1 MIGLLKRTME
11 ILIGCFI
18 ASIPFTS
25 LVLYELVESTK
36 FNCYIIMCLSA
47 LAFLLINF
55 YFFRAYFVFSRNMK
69 LYLKVNITA
78 YVIFITISMTTLVLC
93 YYIDMP
99 AIYTFL
105 FLPLKVFMIFY
116 KNAIYS
122 ALIYHVIMFGI
133 IYIAPLTTNVERLV
147 QMDDIDNRIISE
159 EVEYLLDEKNE

>member
-11 ILIGCFI
+11 ILIGSFVS
-18 ASIPFTS
+18 SIPFTS

-36 FNCYIIMCLSA
+36 FNCYIIMCISA
-47 LAFLLINF
+47 FVFLFLNF

-78 YVIFITISMTTLVLC
+78 YVIFIAISMTSLVVC
-93 YYIDMP
+93 YYADLP

-116 KNAIYS
+116 KNSILS
-122 ALIYHVIMFGI
+122 AFIYHLIIFGV

-159 EVEYLLDEKNE
+159 EVEYLLDEKRE